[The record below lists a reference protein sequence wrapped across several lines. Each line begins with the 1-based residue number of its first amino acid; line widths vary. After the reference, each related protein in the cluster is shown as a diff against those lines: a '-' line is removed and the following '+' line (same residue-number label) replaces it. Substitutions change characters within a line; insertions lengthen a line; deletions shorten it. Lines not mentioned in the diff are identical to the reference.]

1 MLHSLLC
8 DHICNFLP
16 QYMTSYRFI
25 HLYLTVSVFPQR
37 MWYKPDLTAFSGN
50 SSLDI
55 AMPPDISCIR
65 RFQRTGIRH
74 PVFHQQLWFMNMT
87 ECHIII
93 AKCHNLI
100 ALDRNVF
107 LITAVCGFGGAASAA
122 APETAAAASSGM
134 AEGLKYIAAALAVG
148 LSGIGGG
155 IAVAS
160 SASAALGA
168 ISENDSVFGKSLIFV
183 GLAEGVAL
191 YGLIIALVLLFVA

>member
-1 MLHSLLC
+1 MKIVLFILGSLLV
-8 DHICNFLP
+8 FLP
-16 QYMTSYRFI
+16 LVTIAVRR
-25 HLYLTVSVFPQR
+25 LTGASAR
-37 MWYKPDLTAFSGN
+37 HALMGN
-50 SSLDI
+50 I
-55 AMPPDISCIR
+55 AMFC
-65 RFQRTGIRH
+65 G
-74 PVFHQQLWFMNMT
+74 L
-87 ECHIII
+87 
-93 AKCHNLI
+93 
-100 ALDRNVF
+100 F

-155 IAVAS
+155 IAVAAAAS